1 MLDTREQTIAAY
13 SISCIRR
20 ASLGGSEAAE
30 RRCGESANIGVSRS
44 WPLVADES
52 GPISRAPIP
61 IDGMWKRG
69 LGDTKCGLPTLT
81 NRGSVQHPS

>member
-52 GPISRAPIP
+52 GPILVPRYLST
-61 IDGMWKRG
+61 G
-69 LGDTKCGLPTLT
+69 CG
-81 NRGSVQHPS
+81 NGGSATQSAACQL